1 MRKFV
6 REKKGVSPVNPKR
19 KNIGAKVQK
28 LSHLMVQLKNR
39 RMEHV
44 GLTQQQAN
52 VIDYLYN
59 HPDRDIYQKDIA
71 AHLALKNSS
80 VTSLINN
87 LEKNGFLTKVPDET
101 DARHKKIVLTDKA
114 CSEHLVCLDYVHA
127 IEDRMMDGMSDEEK
141 KTFNELLRRAISNIA
156 E

>member
-1 MRKFV
+1 MQ
-6 REKKGVSPVNPKR
+6 KGVSPISSKG
-19 KNIGAKVQK
+19 KNVGAKIQK

-39 RMEHV
+39 RMEHM

-52 VIDYLYN
+52 VINYLYN

-80 VTSLINN
+80 VTSLIAN
-87 LEKNGFLTKVPDET
+87 LEKNGFLTKVPDPN
-101 DARHKKIVLTDKA
+101 DARHKKIVLTDRA
-114 CSEHLVCLDYVHA
+114 CREHLVCLDYVNA

>member
-1 MRKFV
+1 MAA
-6 REKKGVSPVNPKR
+6 KR
-19 KNIGAKVQK
+19 KKIGPKVQK

-59 HPDRDIYQKDIA
+59 HPDQDIYQKDIA

-80 VTSLINN
+80 VTSLIAN
-87 LEKNGFLTKVPDET
+87 LEKNGFLIKVPDET

-114 CSEHLVCLDYVHA
+114 CSEHLVCLDYVNA

-141 KTFNELLRRAISNIA
+141 KTFNDLLRRAISNIA

>member
-1 MRKFV
+1 MAV
-6 REKKGVSPVNPKR
+6 KR
-19 KNIGAKVQK
+19 KKIGPKVQK

-59 HPDRDIYQKDIA
+59 HPDQDIYQKDIA

-80 VTSLINN
+80 VTSLIAN
-87 LEKNGFLTKVPDET
+87 LEKNGFLTKVADQN
-101 DARHKKIVLTDKA
+101 DARHKKIVLTDRA
-114 CSEHLVCLDYVHA
+114 CSEHLVCLDYANA
-127 IEDRMMDGMSDEEK
+127 IEDRMTDGMTEEEK
-141 KTFNELLRRAISNIA
+141 KIFNDLLRRAISNIA

>member
-1 MRKFV
+1 M
-6 REKKGVSPVNPKR
+6 SSKR
-19 KNIGAKVQK
+19 KNIGNKIQK

-52 VIDYLYN
+52 VINYLYN
-59 HPDRDIYQKDIA
+59 HPDQDIYQKDIA

-80 VTSLINN
+80 VTSLIAN
-87 LEKNGFLTKVPDET
+87 LEKNGFLTKVADET
-101 DARHKKIVLTDKA
+101 DARHKKIVLTDRA
-114 CSEHLVCLDYVHA
+114 CSEHLVCLDYVNA
-127 IEDRMMDGMSDEEK
+127 IEDRMLAGMSPEELE
-141 KTFNELLRRAISNIA
+141 TFNDLLRRAISNIA

>member
-1 MRKFV
+1 V
-6 REKKGVSPVNPKR
+6 QKGVSPISSSG
-19 KNIGAKVQK
+19 KNIGPKIQK

-39 RMEHV
+39 RMEHM

-52 VIDYLYN
+52 VINYLYN

-80 VTSLINN
+80 VTSLIAN
-87 LEKNGFLTKVPDET
+87 LEKNGFLTKVPDPD
-101 DARHKKIVLTDKA
+101 DARHKKIVLTDRA
-114 CSEHLVCLDYVHA
+114 FSEHLVCLDYVNA
-127 IEDRMMDGMSDEEK
+127 IEDRMTTGMTPQELELFHD
-141 KTFNELLRRAISNIA
+141 LLRRAIGNIA

>member
-1 MRKFV
+1 MA
-6 REKKGVSPVNPKR
+6 GKR
-19 KNIGAKVQK
+19 RNIGAKVQK

-39 RMEHV
+39 RMEHI

-52 VIDYLYN
+52 VINYLYN
-59 HPDRDIYQKDIA
+59 NPERDIYQKDIA

-87 LEKNGFLTKVPDET
+87 LEKNGFVIKVADEN
-101 DARHKKIVLTDKA
+101 DARHKKIVLTQRA
-114 CSEHLVCLDYVHA
+114 CSEHLVCLDYVNA
-127 IEDRMMDGMSDEEK
+127 IEDRMMAGMTDEEARL
-141 KTFNELLRRAISNIA
+141 FNDLLRRAISNIA

>member
-1 MRKFV
+1 MQ
-6 REKKGVSPVNPKR
+6 KGVSPISSSG
-19 KNIGAKVQK
+19 KNIGPKIQK

-39 RMEHV
+39 RMEHM

-52 VIDYLYN
+52 VINYLYN

-80 VTSLINN
+80 VTSLIAN
-87 LEKNGFLTKVPDET
+87 LEKNGFLTKVPDPD
-101 DARHKKIVLTDKA
+101 DARHKKIVLTDRA
-114 CSEHLVCLDYVHA
+114 CSEHLVCLDYVNA
-127 IEDRMMDGMSDEEK
+127 IEDRMTAGMTPQELELFHD
-141 KTFNELLRRAISNIA
+141 LLRRAIGNIA

>member
-1 MRKFV
+1 M
-6 REKKGVSPVNPKR
+6 NPKR
-19 KNIGAKVQK
+19 ENVGAKVQK

-114 CSEHLVCLDYVHA
+114 LAIKEQADRHA
-127 IEDRMMDGMSDEEK
+127 DRIEQQINDGLTTAEQK
-141 KTFNELLRRAISNIA
+141 ELLRLLDKVKA
-156 E
+156 

>member
-1 MRKFV
+1 MA
-6 REKKGVSPVNPKR
+6 GSR

-39 RMEHV
+39 RMEHI

-52 VIDYLYN
+52 VINYLYN

-87 LEKNGFLTKVPDET
+87 LEKNGFVIKVADET
-101 DARHKKIVLTDKA
+101 DARHKKIVLTQRA
-114 CSEHLVCLDYVHA
+114 CSEHLVCLDYVTA
-127 IEDRMMDGMSDEEK
+127 IEDRMLAGMTEQEQ
-141 KTFNELLRRAISNIA
+141 KTFDDLLRRAISNIA

>member
-1 MRKFV
+1 MAI
-6 REKKGVSPVNPKR
+6 KR
-19 KNIGAKVQK
+19 KKIGPKVQK

-59 HPDRDIYQKDIA
+59 HPDQDIYQKDIA

-80 VTSLINN
+80 VTSLIAN
-87 LEKNGFLTKVPDET
+87 LEKNGFLTKVADPT
-101 DARHKKIVLTDKA
+101 DARHKKIVLTDRA
-114 CSEHLVCLDYVHA
+114 CSEHLVCIDYVNA
-127 IEDRMMDGMSDEEK
+127 IEDRMTDGMTEEEK
-141 KTFNELLRRAISNIA
+141 KLFNDLLRRAISNIA